1 MMPSFD
7 INEFAK
13 SVREGAEHA
22 AATQS
27 MLKFFEPPQA
37 ELAHEV
43 AMLRRELAAL
53 RADLIPPH
61 SAILTGAEV
70 ARAYSKLR
78 GAA

>member
-1 MMPSFD
+1 MPDFD
-7 INEFAK
+7 INDFLK
-13 SVREGAEHA
+13 QVRETERHDA
-22 AATQS
+22 AARS
-27 MLKFFEPPQA
+27 MRKFSEPPQT

-43 AMLRRELAAL
+43 AMLRRELAKL

-61 SAILTGAEV
+61 SAILTGPEV